1 MFKLIYQ
8 SKEYSSASLYQ
19 PAKRV
24 EMTLDSTELT
34 TDELCQFFGDFIK
47 GCGYFLDKNER
58 VEIVKDESD
67 EVTFAD
73 DYNNQTAGD
82 DEFSRSLDADADQF
96 CNEFANGMINEEFTD
111 NENVD
116 TTGYEPIA
124 ETPKEVQTEFNFN
137 KETQ

>member
-1 MFKLIYQ
+1 
-8 SKEYSSASLYQ
+8 
-19 PAKRV
+19 
-24 EMTLDSTELT
+24 MTLDSTELT

-47 GCGYFLDKNER
+47 GCGYILDPNER
-58 VEIVKDESD
+58 IEIVKDESD
-67 EVTFAD
+67 KTAFAD
-73 DYNNQTAGD
+73 DYNNQSLGD
-82 DEFSRSLDADADQF
+82 DEFSRSLDADA
-96 CNEFANGMINEEFTD
+96 NEFANGMINEEFTD

>member
-1 MFKLIYQ
+1 
-8 SKEYSSASLYQ
+8 
-19 PAKRV
+19 
-24 EMTLDSTELT
+24 MTLDSTELT

-47 GCGYFLDKNER
+47 GCGYILDKNER

-82 DEFSRSLDADADQF
+82 DEFSRSLDADA
-96 CNEFANGMINEEFTD
+96 NEFANGMINEEFTD